1 MIKTIE
7 IDTSISTDGYK
18 NRNRLTEL
26 AVAPNQT
33 RNPAPQ
39 ASIVVR
45 KRDNFDKRLARVFAK
60 VRSKPG
66 PYAPIPRRRLAR
78 MLGCPPSRIRTI
90 EEKFK
95 RKLMEL
101 FRELDCVSTTD
112 ANRNR

>member
-7 IDTSISTDGYK
+7 LDASIPSEGYENN
-18 NRNRLTEL
+18 NRPKGL
-26 AVAPNQT
+26 AAASNQT

-39 ASIVVR
+39 ASVVVR
-45 KRDNFDKRLARVFAK
+45 KRDNFDKRVARVFAK
-60 VRSKPG
+60 ARSKPG

-90 EEKFK
+90 EKKFK
-95 RKLMEL
+95 GKLKEL

-112 ANRNR
+112 ANLNR